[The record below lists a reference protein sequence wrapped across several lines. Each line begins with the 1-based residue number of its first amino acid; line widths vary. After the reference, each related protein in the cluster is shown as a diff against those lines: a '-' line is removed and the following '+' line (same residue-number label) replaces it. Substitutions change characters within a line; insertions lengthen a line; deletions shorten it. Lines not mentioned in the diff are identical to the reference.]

1 MEKSNKVMNI
11 IVNCTA
17 FLVIVLFIVGMFALP
32 PISASAAGASESAS
46 AYSIISDLFD
56 LFKQMGQAQGGQLGT
71 LIGRMLNLL
80 TFVVVFAVFAIM
92 GLVKSIILLV
102 KSIKSISKPE
112 DNKPAIKQ
120 LVSFGAMCLT
130 YATLVLAIFY
140 SKTNLGYG
148 AALTTSL
155 GAGAVMVLISGLLAL
170 CAAGAYVVVTRKEE
184 PLLTRILG
192 VGTSAL
198 AVVAIM
204 LMFFAPVASEYSKG
218 GLVAYLCG
226 LIGGVAASA
235 GSGLTPDYVPVI
247 MAFLGAAMLFVGLG
261 FGKMVLTN
269 GFKLSEKKDVD
280 YAKSSIVKS
289 SVWLG
294 LSVVGVILCFV
305 ANKDYSIG
313 IGGIMTFVFVALTL
327 GCAIVNKVLA
337 GKFAASKE
345 EAPKAE

>member
-1 MEKSNKVMNI
+1 
-11 IVNCTA
+11 
-17 FLVIVLFIVGMFALP
+17 MF
-32 PISASAAGASESAS
+32 S
-46 AYSIISDLFD
+46 
-56 LFKQMGQAQGGQLGT
+56 
-71 LIGRMLNLL
+71 LL
-80 TFVVVFAVFAIM
+80 
-92 GLVKSIILLV
+92 
-102 KSIKSISKPE
+102 SK
-112 DNKPAIKQ
+112 
-120 LVSFGAMCLT
+120 
-130 YATLVLAIFY
+130 
-140 SKTNLGYG
+140 
-148 AALTTSL
+148 
-155 GAGAVMVLISGLLAL
+155 
-170 CAAGAYVVVTRKEE
+170 
-184 PLLTRILG
+184 ILG
-192 VGTSAL
+192 VGTSTL

-204 LMFFAPVASEYSKG
+204 LMFFAPVALEDTKV

-226 LIGGVAASA
+226 LIGGVAAASGA
-235 GSGLTPDYVPVI
+235 GATPDYVPVI
-247 MAFLGAAMLFVGLG
+247 MAFFGAAMLFVGLG

-305 ANKDYSIG
+305 ANKNYSIG